1 MAEQLTREQ
10 IAKAAEIRGAPPVRD
25 RNDPV
30 DRTFELPT
38 GLYAATV
45 ALFLG
50 FIGVMAIGFGNP
62 EMAIPLVIF
71 AFFIVAGFGIPAIWT
86 RLAPGTKSKPIG
98 WARFQQDGVQTA
110 YGRTTARDATVQVL
124 ILPALIF
131 LWGVIA
137 VTIAA
142 LV

>member
-10 IAKAAEIRGAPPVRD
+10 LALHADLVEAPRVAPPT
-25 RNDPV
+25 

-38 GLYAATV
+38 ALYGATV

-50 FIGVMAIGFGNP
+50 FIGTLAIGFGNP
-62 EMAIPLVIF
+62 EMVIPFVIF
-71 AFFIVAGFGIPAIWT
+71 ALFVVAGFGVPAVWT
-86 RLAPGTKSKPIG
+86 RLAPTTRSRAKSL
-98 WARFQQDGVQTA
+98 ATFQQEGIMTA
-110 YGRTTARDATVQVL
+110 YGRTSARDATIQVL
-124 ILPALIF
+124 ILPTLIF
-131 LWGVIA
+131 AWGLIC

>member
-1 MAEQLTREQ
+1 MVEQLTREK
-10 IAKAAEIRGAPPVRD
+10 IAQQADIRIDAPRVAAPT
-25 RNDPV
+25 

-50 FIGVMAIGFGNP
+50 FIGTLAVGFGNP
-62 EMAIPLVIF
+62 EMVIPFVIF
-71 AFFIVAGFGIPAIWT
+71 AFFVVAGFGVPAIWT
-86 RLAPGTKSKPIG
+86 HLAPASKSKAKT
-98 WARFQQDGVQTA
+98 WARFQQEGIMTA

-124 ILPALIF
+124 ILPVLIF
-131 LWGVIA
+131 AWGLVC

>member
-1 MAEQLTREQ
+1 MVEQLTREK
-10 IAKAAEIRGAPPVRD
+10 IAQQADIRIDAPRVAAPT
-25 RNDPV
+25 

-38 GLYAATV
+38 GLYATTV

-50 FIGVMAIGFGNP
+50 FIGTLAVGFGNP
-62 EMAIPLVIF
+62 EMVIPFVIF
-71 AFFIVAGFGIPAIWT
+71 AFFVVAGFGVPAIWT
-86 RLAPGTKSKPIG
+86 RLAPASKSKAKT
-98 WARFQQDGVQTA
+98 WARFQQEGIMTA

-124 ILPALIF
+124 ILPVLIF
-131 LWGVIA
+131 AWGLVC

>member
-1 MAEQLTREQ
+1 MVEQLTREK
-10 IAKAAEIRGAPPVRD
+10 IAQHADIRIEAPRVAAPT
-25 RNDPV
+25 

-38 GLYAATV
+38 GLYVATV
-45 ALFLG
+45 GLFLG
-50 FIGVMAIGFGNP
+50 FIGTLAVGFGNP
-62 EMAIPLVIF
+62 EMVIPFVIF

-86 RLAPGTKSKPIG
+86 RLAPETKSKAKS
-98 WARFQQDGVQTA
+98 WSRFQQEGVQTA

-131 LWGVIA
+131 VWGLIC